1 MTLRGLGEDRV
12 IVPVE
17 DSVPGEL
24 QSGAEQRQVV
34 ALTNSRCRI
43 VVVVQLWCPSRNAR
57 TVISPSPSAKVLPVA
72 VNCRRPGHVGDLRFR
87 RDGWLSVPVPEASR
101 RTALWA
107 RVSVGDVDD
116 REFFR
121 SVADRAGLSRE
132 EATDLT
138 RATLQALAQRLS
150 QGAVRELVLHLP
162 DQLAEQVGGVTGRPS
177 RHSGLAEAEKQVS
190 DRTGLRRDEVHMG
203 FAAVLATLREEL
215 SADVFDRVVAQLPR
229 EFLE

>member
-1 MTLRGLGEDRV
+1 MYKVSLVRLQPRCNRSSVQLPATDHGEHFRVGLGELD
-12 IVPVE
+12 
-17 DSVPGEL
+17 
-24 QSGAEQRQVV
+24 AER
-34 ALTNSRCRI
+34 AG
-43 VVVVQLWCPSRNAR
+43 
-57 TVISPSPSAKVLPVA
+57 SAKPIV
-72 VNCRRPGHVGDLRFR
+72 D
-87 RDGWLSVPVPEASR
+87 
-101 RTALWA
+101 RT
-107 RVSVGDVDD
+107 
-116 REFFR
+116 
-121 SVADRAGLSRE
+121 DRAGLSRE

-215 SADVFDRVVAQLPR
+215 SADVFDRVVTQRPR
-229 EFLE
+229 ESWI

>member
-1 MTLRGLGEDRV
+1 
-12 IVPVE
+12 
-17 DSVPGEL
+17 
-24 QSGAEQRQVV
+24 
-34 ALTNSRCRI
+34 
-43 VVVVQLWCPSRNAR
+43 
-57 TVISPSPSAKVLPVA
+57 
-72 VNCRRPGHVGDLRFR
+72 
-87 RDGWLSVPVPEASR
+87 VPVPEASR

-162 DQLAEQVGGVTGRPS
+162 DRLAEQVGGIKGRPS
-177 RHSGLAEAEKQVS
+177 RHSGLADAEKQIS
-190 DRTGLRRDEVHMG
+190 DHTGLRRDEVHVG
-203 FAAVLATLREEL
+203 FAACSPPCGRRYRPTSSTGSWRSFCA
-215 SADVFDRVVAQLPR
+215 SSWISFCASSWISS
-229 EFLE
+229 